1 MQDKRSHYIP
11 SFTRR
16 ATTVIQSD
24 GEGHLQA
31 VCGAWTT
38 PEQHKVDP
46 AELTCWGCKAWI
58 ENLNLIEKES

>member
-1 MQDKRSHYIP
+1 MDTRTHYLP
-11 SFTRR
+11 MFHRVSST
-16 ATTVIQSD
+16 AVQHD

-31 VCGAWTT
+31 ICGSWIR

-46 AELTCWGCKAWI
+46 AELTCWGCRAWI